1 VEDGIQGAATDAAL
15 VGRLAHGDLVA
26 LGALYD
32 RYARDIYAVAA
43 HALGRG
49 AAEEVVQDVFIRVW
63 QRAPQFDAG
72 RGSGGAW
79 IMAIAR
85 HRIVDE
91 LRRRGRRG
99 AAVDTIDELL
109 AGAEDPDADVEE
121 QASAH
126 EEREHIL
133 EALRE
138 LPEEQRRV
146 IVLAYFGGLTQS
158 EIAQE
163 LGCPLGTV
171 KKRTRLALQKLRA
184 SLAERPLVEV
194 LERGV
199 SELGR

>member
-1 VEDGIQGAATDAAL
+1 VEDRIQSAAPDAAL
-15 VGRLAHGDLVA
+15 VGRLADGDLVA
-26 LGALYD
+26 FGALYD
-32 RYARDIYAVAA
+32 RYARDIYAAAA

-49 AAEEVVQDVFIRVW
+49 AAEEVVQDVFVRIW
-63 QRAPQFDAG
+63 QRASQFDAE
-72 RGSGGAW
+72 RGTGSAW

-91 LRRRGRRG
+91 IRRRGRG
-99 AAVDTIDELL
+99 PAAVDTIDELF
-109 AGAEDPDADVEE
+109 AGAQDPDADVEE
-121 QASAH
+121 EAWAH
-126 EEREHIL
+126 EERGEIL
-133 EALRE
+133 SAVRE

-146 IVLAYFGGLTQS
+146 ILLAYFGGLTQS

-184 SLAERPLVEV
+184 SLAERPFVEV
-194 LERGV
+194 LKGGV

>member
-1 VEDGIQGAATDAAL
+1 
-15 VGRLAHGDLVA
+15 
-26 LGALYD
+26 
-32 RYARDIYAVAA
+32 
-43 HALGRG
+43 
-49 AAEEVVQDVFIRVW
+49 
-63 QRAPQFDAG
+63 
-72 RGSGGAW
+72 
-79 IMAIAR
+79 MAIAR

-91 LRRRGRRG
+91 LRRRGHRQAG
-99 AAVDTIDELL
+99 VDTIDELL

-133 EALRE
+133 EAVRE

-146 IVLAYFGGLTQS
+146 IFLAYFGGLTQS

-184 SLAERPLVEV
+184 SLAERPVVKV
-194 LERGV
+194 LEKGV